1 MLTTPRVRFGII
13 GAGSANSIV
22 SSVHGINDCP
32 TAAIHIAI
40 GFFLKIFLIKFWDF
54 FKGSRCNIDVCVV
67 YEDGNLLRF
76 SADAISYGWYFKWFF
91 WGYFIYSFWHW
102 KKFLNLFFTFKH
114 KQEQGLK
121 N

>member
-40 GFFLKIFLIKFWDF
+40 GFYLKKIFLIKF
-54 FKGSRCNIDVCVV
+54 
-67 YEDGNLLRF
+67 
-76 SADAISYGWYFKWFF
+76 
-91 WGYFIYSFWHW
+91 
-102 KKFLNLFFTFKH
+102 
-114 KQEQGLK
+114 
-121 N
+121 

>member
-40 GFFLKIFLIKFWDF
+40 GFFERNF
-54 FKGSRCNIDVCVV
+54 FV
-67 YEDGNLLRF
+67 
-76 SADAISYGWYFKWFF
+76 
-91 WGYFIYSFWHW
+91 
-102 KKFLNLFFTFKH
+102 
-114 KQEQGLK
+114 
-121 N
+121 